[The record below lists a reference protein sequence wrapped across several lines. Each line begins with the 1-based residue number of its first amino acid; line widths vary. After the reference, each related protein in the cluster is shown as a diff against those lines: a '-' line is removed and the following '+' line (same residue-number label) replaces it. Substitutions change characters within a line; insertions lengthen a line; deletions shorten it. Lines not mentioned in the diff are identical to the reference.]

1 MELRWYQREAV
12 QAAWQWLCQR
22 EGNPVI
28 VLPTGAGKSLCI
40 ADLAKTAVSEYQGR
54 VLILAHRKEL
64 LQQNAAKLQAVS
76 DLPIGINSAGLG
88 KRETESPVIFAG
100 IQSVYRD
107 ALSFGSRHLVIIDE
121 VHLVPQ
127 HENGM
132 YRKFLG
138 DLRLA
143 NPRLK
148 MVGLTATPFRTDS
161 GKLCRADALFQ
172 GICYEA
178 EVQRL
183 IQGGFLSPV
192 TNQLSET
199 EYDTSRLKI
208 IGGEFS
214 SGDLANL
221 FGEKAKI
228 KRAVQEIVEK
238 TRSRKSVLLFCSG
251 VDHAILVAEELEK
264 ITQERVGL
272 VTGETL
278 PILREQYLAD
288 FRARRLRFLVNVDV
302 LTTGFDAPCIDAI
315 AILRA
320 TMSPGLFAQI
330 CGRGF
335 RLYPG
340 KENCLILDFGENI
353 KRHGPVDA
361 IDFGKVKSVGSG
373 GEGPTKECP
382 NCQEAIPAG
391 KRQCF
396 CGWLFPPRE
405 IARHEEES
413 DGTSTV
419 LAAPQK
425 WQVVATDARKHIK
438 RNKPGPATFR
448 MDYVVVEPGAEGNL
462 AEKTI
467 SEWVCFDHEGFAR
480 KNAVSWWRKRS
491 KAPPPDSVDD
501 ALELWAC
508 GALASARSITT
519 KQDGKFQRVI
529 DYELDEVPEEWLDE
543 PELDPFEDEEVPF

>member
-1 MELRWYQREAV
+1 MELRWYQKEAV
-12 QAAWQWLCQR
+12 EAAWNWLCHKD
-22 EGNPVI
+22 GNPVI

-40 ADLAKTAVSEYQGR
+40 ADLAKTAVSEYHGR

-64 LQQNAAKLQAVS
+64 LQQNAAKLQAVCE
-76 DLPIGINSAGLG
+76 IEVGVNSAGLG
-88 KRETESPVIFAG
+88 QRDTESPVIFAG
-100 IQSVYRD
+100 IQSVFRD
-107 ALSFGSRHLVIIDE
+107 ALAFGARHLVIIDE

-183 IQGGFLSPV
+183 IRGGFLSPV

-199 EYDTSRLKI
+199 EYDTSRLKV

-228 KRAVQEIVEK
+228 KRAVQEVVEK
-238 TRSRKSVLLFCSG
+238 TRSRQSVLLFCSG
-251 VDHAILVAEELEK
+251 VDHAVLVADELGRM
-264 ITQERVGL
+264 TGERVGL
-272 VTGETL
+272 VTGDTL

-335 RLYPG
+335 RLFPG

-373 GEGPTKECP
+373 GDGPTKECP
-382 NCQEAIPAG
+382 NCQELIPAG

-396 CGWLFPPRE
+396 CGWIFPPRE
-405 IARHEEES
+405 IARHEES
-413 DGTSTV
+413 ADGTSTV

-425 WQVVATDARKHIK
+425 WQVVESSARKHIK

-448 MDYVVVEPGAEGNL
+448 MDYVVVEPGASGNL

-467 SEWVCFDHEGFAR
+467 SEWICFDHDGFAR
-480 KNAVSWWRKRS
+480 GKAVSWWKKRS
-491 KAPPPDSVDD
+491 KAPPPDSVDA
-501 ALELWAC
+501 ALDLWAG

-529 DYELDEVPEEWLDE
+529 DWELDEIPEEWSEGAVD
-543 PELDPFEDEEVPF
+543 DPFAEEEIPF

>member
-1 MELRWYQREAV
+1 MELRWYQKEAV
-12 QAAWQWLCQR
+12 AAAWQWLCTK

-40 ADLAKTAVSEYQGR
+40 ADLAKTAVSEYHGR

-76 DLPIGINSAGLG
+76 EIPLGINSAGLG
-88 KRETESPVIFAG
+88 KRDTEQDVIFAG
-100 IQSVYRD
+100 IQSVYKD
-107 ALSFGSRHLVIIDE
+107 ALSFGARHLVIIDE

-183 IQGGFLSPV
+183 IRDGFLSPV

-199 EYDTSRLKI
+199 EYDTSRLKV

-214 SGDLANL
+214 SGDMANL
-221 FGEKAKI
+221 FGEKAKV
-228 KRAVQEIVEK
+228 KKAVAEVVEK
-238 TRSRKSVLLFCSG
+238 TRARKSVLLFASC
-251 VDHAILVAEELEK
+251 VDHAVLVADELEK
-264 ITQERVGL
+264 ATGERVGL

-278 PILREQYLAD
+278 PILREGYLSD
-288 FRARRLRFLVNVDV
+288 FRSRALRYLVNVDV

-361 IDFGKVKSVGSG
+361 IDFGKVKSVGQG
-373 GEGPTKECP
+373 GDGPTKECP
-382 NCQEAIPAG
+382 NCQEPIAAG
-391 KRQCF
+391 RRQCY
-396 CGWLFPPRE
+396 CGWIFPPRE
-405 IARHEEES
+405 IARHEEEADQS
-413 DGTSTV
+413 STV

-425 WQVVATDARKHIK
+425 WEVVESSAAKHVKRKGT
-438 RNKPGPATFR
+438 GPATFR
-448 MDYVVVEPGAEGNL
+448 IDYVVREPGAEGNL
-462 AEKTI
+462 SEKTI
-467 SEWVCFDHEGFAR
+467 SEWICFDHDGFAR
-480 KNAVSWWRKRS
+480 GKAVAWWRKRS
-491 KAPPPDSVDD
+491 LAPPPSSVDE
-501 ALELWAC
+501 ALELWSF
-508 GALASARSITT
+508 GALASARTITT

-529 DYELDEVPEEWLDE
+529 DWELDEIPETWLDGAVN
-543 PELDPFEDEEVPF
+543 DPFAEEEVPF